1 MYTYCIISTQIK
13 VQKCLPTVSHQK
25 CRQIYIIISTQM
37 KTCLKPDRI
46 FAVAYRHVVWCVCWA
61 RIVQSV
67 LRLQQKV
74 HNITTVE
81 LFHFLAYN
89 NKLHGIYNVHCYFDF
104 RTRASYLI
112 TDSQR
117 NGYIFSSKQI
127 TLRFQA
133 QAFYYEKFL

>member
-81 LFHFLAYN
+81 LYHFLAYN
-89 NKLHGIYNVHCYFDF
+89 NKLHGIYNFHCYFNF
-104 RTRASYLI
+104 RTRRRRKRPWSRTAKSATRTASSC
-112 TDSQR
+112 TRPRPAKPPRS
-117 NGYIFSSKQI
+117 
-127 TLRFQA
+127 
-133 QAFYYEKFL
+133 